1 MNQLSERYL
10 EDFAVGQT
18 FGSGRLRIDGERA
31 LAFAAEFDPQPFH
44 LDEAVARR
52 SIFGGLTAS
61 GWHTTAVTMRLLIE
75 GDLQPA
81 GGFVGVGL
89 DECHWPRP
97 VRPGDELR
105 VACEV
110 LEVRPSKSRPK
121 QGLVKIRTT
130 TLNQDDEAVLVHV
143 LNLVVLRRKD
153 IRQEPVIAA
162 IATPLL
168 APASAQAEGVSQAGA
183 APLNGNG
190 FYRFAIGDF
199 QATVISDGSGQI
211 PVAPIFVM
219 NASEA
224 ELASVLKANF
234 MQPVIQVTNN
244 ILVVDTGRE
253 RILVDTGFG
262 EKLGPSFGSFPG
274 LEANLR
280 RAGIAPDSIDLV
292 VTSHGHLDH
301 IGGLVTKS
309 GALTF
314 PKAQFVFVDTEWNYW
329 TGSRYESDVNSSPM
343 PDPFKEGT
351 IAAARD
357 NLPPVANRSRFVK
370 QGGEITT
377 GVHYIAAPGHSPCH
391 AAILFASGKEQF
403 LHMGDIAHNPVTS
416 LQHPDWTP
424 VFDYDAAQAIESRKA
439 ILDRVATDQTMVL
452 GYHFPF
458 PAIGHVV
465 RRDAAYHWE
474 AAQWI
479 W

>member
-18 FGSGRLRIDGERA
+18 FGSGRLRLDEERA

-89 DECHWPRP
+89 NECHWPRP

-143 LNLVVLRRKD
+143 LNLVVLRRKN

-439 ILDRVATDQTMVL
+439 ILDRVATDQMMVL

>member
-301 IGGLVTKS
+301 IGGLVTKL

-377 GVHYIAAPGHSPCH
+377 GVYYIAAPGHSPCH